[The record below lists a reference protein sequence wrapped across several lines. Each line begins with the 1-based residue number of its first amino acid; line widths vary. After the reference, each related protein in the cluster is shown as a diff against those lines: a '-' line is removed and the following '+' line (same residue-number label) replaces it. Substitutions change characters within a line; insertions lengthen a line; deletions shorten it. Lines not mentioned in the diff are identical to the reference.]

1 MTTLFDTE
9 SVSLY
14 NNLISVFKISSSD
27 ITNVP
32 LLREIGK
39 RKKHVLLSTGASNI
53 DEIKF
58 AINKLNLPDKKICIM
73 HCVLNYPTKDENAN
87 LLQIE
92 NLKKKFPKNLIG
104 YSDHTEPNKDLLAFS
119 IAYELGAQI
128 IEKHFT
134 FNKKLKGNDHYH
146 SADKL
151 DLKNYFKF
159 QEKIKTLK
167 GTTTFRKDVQKK
179 SIKNA
184 RRSIYALENIK
195 SGEILTKKISLL

>member
-1 MTTLFDTE
+1 M
-9 SVSLY
+9 
-14 NNLISVFKISSSD
+14 
-27 ITNVP
+27 
-32 LLREIGK
+32 
-39 RKKHVLLSTGASNI
+39 
-53 DEIKF
+53 
-58 AINKLNLPDKKICIM
+58 
-73 HCVLNYPTKDENAN
+73 
-87 LLQIE
+87 
-92 NLKKKFPKNLIG
+92 IG
-104 YSDHTEPNKDLLAFS
+104 YSDHTEPNKDLLALS

-184 RRSIYALENIK
+184 RRSIYALKNIK
-195 SGEILTKKISLL
+195 SGEILTKKNIITLRPNVGIPASDWDKVIGKKIKKNLKKNAPLKKSFF